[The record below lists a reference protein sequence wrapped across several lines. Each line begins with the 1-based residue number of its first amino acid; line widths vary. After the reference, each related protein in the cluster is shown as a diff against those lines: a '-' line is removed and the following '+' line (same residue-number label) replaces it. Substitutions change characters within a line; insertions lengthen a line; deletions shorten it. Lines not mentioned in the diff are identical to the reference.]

1 MKKLLTFLMMSIL
14 AIGVGWAAEGDL
26 HDMGK
31 SQSTLLNNN
40 AAIPSINIDE
50 QSYPIK
56 AVTINWKYN
65 KPTED
70 VVTIEVKVGGTSWG
84 TQSVGTNTTADAIF
98 EGESTIG
105 AVEIIFTNNAG
116 NGTGKGTFYV
126 NSVKLTEGASSGGLF
141 SLTLPIGLTGGT
153 VTASGAD
160 DLTSITAG
168 TEMTVTA
175 NPSTDYVLDWMKANG
190 TVVENP
196 YTFNIYA
203 NTEITAAFKEKP
215 TYLFYESFNSCNKDG
230 GNDDIWSNISTSGTI
245 ATDNSGWDFL
255 KGNAANACARF
266 GTTSSLGS
274 ATSPTINVETGQTYS
289 IAFKAGAWDG
299 NSEKTNLL
307 IYALNENGEEV
318 NNIIYSDQAC
328 TTPLSSVSMTK
339 GAWTTYT
346 IYVKTTISKIKIVW
360 EGQSANNSRFFL
372 DEVLVEEAVAPEVA
386 TPVIAGE
393 TPFLTST
400 EVTITCA
407 TEDATIYYTTDDTDP
422 TNESTEY
429 VGPFE
434 INESKTVKAI
444 AYDANNNASTV
455 ASKEFVKTPTPS
467 TVAEIVDLADGTTFV
482 FNGNLVVSAQS
493 EEYLYAQDA
502 TGGMLLYGSAPTFNK
517 GDVIPTGFGAK
528 KTTFKGAPE
537 LKEMTNMQNAT
548 ETEQINAL
556 AITPNQVTV
565 ENAFKYA
572 VIKGATISGNTI
584 AVGEETVAIYNR
596 FGVTV
601 PTDGKTYDIY
611 GVTGWFEGAQFMPLE
626 FVAEA
631 EPEYYLVGSFN
642 QVFNEE
648 TNKYDWIQQDPN
660 YKFTLNDDG
669 KYVLNGVTFPDNV
682 EFKILKV
689 KGSQIIWC
697 GGPADGEV
705 YGIHGG
711 WYKDIP
717 LTMNGGKNYKID
729 AAGTFNFTMTIDDNN
744 SSNNK
749 FTVIKSP
756 VVIKGSFNEWS
767 AGVEMENNEG
777 NTGWTKTLEFTDNTE
792 FGFNDGWGNWHGGNG
807 IDIASTDLGTNLTM
821 GTDGNFKML
830 AAGKYEITVNRDL
843 STLVVTKVL
852 TPHNIVV
859 DSDIENGTIEIKD
872 NKTTAVV
879 GETVTIVV
887 TPDEGYVL
895 ENVSVMAGETTVEV
909 NDLQFVMPDADVFVS
924 AIFKEAEPES
934 MVYRL
939 VTDATDFVA
948 GKKYLIANLDGSA
961 LIGNL
966 TGSSGKQYAEQVTDY
981 FTHNES
987 EKTIT
992 LEEGCETT
1000 VITLGGTTDAWTFNN
1015 GTGYLAYT
1023 GSSTNSN
1030 NYLWLVDDATANGAT
1045 WKIDLSGGAKNV
1057 QNNFNT
1063 SRYLQYNSTSGN
1075 ERFSGYTGTQKGI
1088 AFYKQVEAGEVFTPV
1103 ISGETPFL
1111 ESTTVTITCATE
1123 GAEIRYTLNGQDPTA
1138 ESNLYTEPFTI
1149 NEALTV
1155 KAIAFKNG
1163 NSSSIV
1169 SKEFKKIPR
1178 VATIAEYIDLNDNAE
1193 FVFTGDAVVTYQN
1206 GSNTWIKDET
1216 GYALIYASGQ
1226 PEYNNGNVIPTGWG
1240 GKKTIYNG
1248 IPEIT
1253 NVTGLENA
1261 TETAE
1266 AAPVEKLVNEITASD
1281 VNAFYR
1287 ISEITLSANTNNFN
1301 IVDGNNVLSGYN
1313 KFGITMPEDIEGKIF
1328 NVVGVVTL
1336 YNNGPEF
1343 YIISY
1348 EEVIEPVTLD
1358 GVAFTADRQWATWYG
1373 DANLALPEG
1382 VTAYVVTGVQGEAVA
1397 VEALDYIPANTGV
1410 LLNRETAAE
1419 SVSAMPYTGEAGTI
1433 PTNLLVGSLEAQT
1446 ISNAYLLYNNQF
1458 ILAQDGT
1465 TVGAHRCY
1473 LPMSTSTQGAPV
1485 LRIGAPGTVTGVETI
1500 NTNGSGDN
1508 TYYNLMGQPVTNPAP
1523 GIYIR
1528 GGKKVIVK

>member
-1 MKKLLTFLMMSIL
+1 MMSVL
-14 AIGVGWAAEGDL
+14 AIGVGWAETVTKTIAEIATANNWSDATVYSSFSLDSHITVSCTSGNNT
-26 HDMGK
+26 GK
-31 SQSTLLNNN
+31 YYLSDDTWRMYANENAIITVSAAGNYTISSITFTFTVKDNGTLNYGNNSISSASPVVVSGSSASFTVSQSSGTKGKVFISEISVTYSNSGTT
-40 AAIPSINIDE
+40 PST
-50 QSYPIK
+50 Y
-56 AVTINWKYN
+56 Y
-65 KPTED
+65 
-70 VVTIEVKVGGTSWG
+70 
-84 TQSVGTNTTADAIF
+84 
-98 EGESTIG
+98 
-105 AVEIIFTNNAG
+105 
-116 NGTGKGTFYV
+116 
-126 NSVKLTEGASSGGLF
+126 
-141 SLTLPIGLTGGT
+141 LTLPSGLTGGT

-203 NTEITAAFKEKP
+203 DTEITAAFKEKP
-215 TYLFYESFNSCNKDG
+215 SYLFYESWSGTTGTG
-230 GNDDIWSNISTSGTI
+230 GNDGSWSGSI
-245 ATDNSGWDFL
+245 AT
-255 KGNAANACARF
+255 
-266 GTTSSLGS
+266 
-274 ATSPTINVETGQTYS
+274 
-289 IAFKAGAWDG
+289 
-299 NSEKTNLL
+299 
-307 IYALNENGEEV
+307 
-318 NNIIYSDQAC
+318 NNIISDNTGWSFENSKGGANC
-328 TTPLSSVSMTK
+328 IKMATGSTVGKAITPTITGLTI
-339 GAWTTYT
+339 GTTYT
-346 IYVKTTISKIKIVW
+346 LTFRAAGW
-360 EGQSANNSRFFL
+360 NGEGAPLYISANGGTLPQSSVTTESSIWNEYTINFLATSSEAQFTFTTTNKKRTFL
-372 DEVLVEEAVAPEVA
+372 DDVLLEEAILPEVA

-407 TEDATIYYTTDDTDP
+407 TEGTTIYYTTDGTNP
-422 TNESTEY
+422 TNESNESTEY

-705 YGIHGG
+705 YGIHGE

-729 AAGTFNFTMTIDDNN
+729 AAGTFNFAMTIDNNN

-756 VVIKGSFNEWS
+756 VVLKGSFDGWTEN
-767 AGVEMENNEG
+767 GVELEANDNGWVITQQLDAGENAG
-777 NTGWTKTLEFTDNTE
+777 
-792 FGFNDGWGNWHGGNG
+792 FGFRDGWGNWHGGNG
-807 IDIASTDLGTNLTM
+807 KEIASTDLGTNLTM
-821 GTDGNFKML
+821 GTDGNFKM
-830 AAGKYEITVNRDL
+830 ATAGKYKLAINSDL
-843 STLVVTKVL
+843 TTLVATRVL

-859 DSDIENGTIEIKD
+859 DSDIENGTIEIKE
-872 NKTTAVV
+872 NKTTAVE
-879 GETVTIVV
+879 GEIVTIIV
-887 TPDEGYVL
+887 TPDEGYEL
-895 ENVSVMAGETTVEV
+895 GALTVTNTVTQESIEV
-909 NDLQFVMPDADVFVS
+909 TEDYTFVMPDADVLVS
-924 AIFKEAEPES
+924 GEFIEVLEAMFNFDANYATLFPTITGPSSGSGDTYVSDGDITKPVTATVDGVSLTVSPNPEGTPNRIWATS
-934 MVYRL
+934 PRL
-939 VTDATDFVA
+939 RMYGGTITITAPN
-948 GKKYLIANLDGSA
+948 GYK
-961 LIGNL
+961 L
-966 TGSSGKQYAEQVTDY
+966 TGMEISQGKWNEGNTANVGTLTSTSWSGEATSV
-981 FTHNES
+981 
-987 EKTIT
+987 
-992 LEEGCETT
+992 
-1000 VITLGGTTDAWTFNN
+1000 VITIAGNTQFKYMNVTCCEIP
-1015 GTGYLAYT
+1015 
-1023 GSSTNSN
+1023 
-1030 NYLWLVDDATANGAT
+1030 DD
-1045 WKIDLSGGAKNV
+1045 
-1057 QNNFNT
+1057 
-1063 SRYLQYNSTSGN
+1063 
-1075 ERFSGYTGTQKGI
+1075 
-1088 AFYKQVEAGEVFTPV
+1088 QVMDPV
-1103 ISGETPFL
+1103 IEGETPFL

-1473 LPMSTSTQGAPV
+1473 LPASASTQGAPR
-1485 LRIGAPGTVTGVETI
+1485 LLIGDPGTVTGIEDLRYDS
-1500 NTNGSGDN
+1500 NGKPIG
-1508 TYYNLMGQPVTNPAP
+1508 YYDLTGRYVGTSLNGKR
-1523 GIYIR
+1523 GIFITSD
-1528 GGKKVIVK
+1528 GKKVVR